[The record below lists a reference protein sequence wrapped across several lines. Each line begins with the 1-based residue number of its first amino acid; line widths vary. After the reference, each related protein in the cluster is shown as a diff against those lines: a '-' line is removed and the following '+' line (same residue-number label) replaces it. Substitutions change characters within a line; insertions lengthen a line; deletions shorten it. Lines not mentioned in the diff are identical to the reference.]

1 MVDLRDMILV
11 LRPRASRAQ
20 RQNRITPSAEVSHR

>member
-1 MVDLRDMILV
+1 MVDLRAMILV

-20 RQNRITPSAEVSHR
+20 NQITPSAEVSHR